1 MTSEG
6 VEHDKVVN
14 SYELDLLR
22 CVFCGFCIDAC
33 PVSAIIMTPEF
44 ELACY
49 SRKDA
54 FYTKDRLID
63 VGDHYFGGKA
73 VKK

>member
-1 MTSEG
+1 M
-6 VEHDKVVN
+6 
-14 SYELDLLR
+14 
-22 CVFCGFCIDAC
+22 
-33 PVSAIIMTPEF
+33 MTPEF

-54 FYTKDRLID
+54 FYTKDHLVEI
-63 VGDHYFGGKA
+63 GDRFMGGKA